1 MIQRPPLNVSKE
13 GRSGSGITGGKA
25 GCNIGRGVT
34 CLVEMV
40 YNILSPR
47 IISITCITHWPQD
60 TMQVP
65 MQSSRRCS
73 TRHIKARERI
83 HAFHTYP

>member
-47 IISITCITHWPQD
+47 IISSHALHIGLQD
-60 TMQVP
+60 TSP
-65 MQSSRRCS
+65 NA
-73 TRHIKARERI
+73 K
-83 HAFHTYP
+83 